1 MILPTAE
8 QISGMTMSETEL
20 VIKLLDQH
28 YGLDRT
34 IERYT
39 DEIDAAVNILCDIT
53 QRQEQLRHLAG
64 VEAATATYH
73 ARRQP

>member
-1 MILPTAE
+1 MILPTPE
-8 QISGMTMSETEL
+8 QISEMTMTETEL
-20 VIKLLDQH
+20 AIQMLDQH
-28 YGLDRT
+28 YGLDRP

-39 DEIDAAVNILCDIT
+39 DDIDAVVNILCDIT

-73 ARRQP
+73 ANRQ